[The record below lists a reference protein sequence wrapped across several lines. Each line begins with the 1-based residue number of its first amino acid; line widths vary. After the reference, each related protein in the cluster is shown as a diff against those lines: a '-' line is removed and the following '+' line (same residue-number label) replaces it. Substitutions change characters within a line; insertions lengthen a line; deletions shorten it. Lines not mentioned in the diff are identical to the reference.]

1 MHDELGIHHPHT
13 LNGGE
18 SGMARRDFA
27 KLGLGAVGLCYVAA
41 IGYPVHRYLTSP
53 AVMAAEAAAVSEVA
67 LPLAEIPPAGSAL
80 MFRFGSHPA
89 MLIHHADGTMV
100 CFDAV
105 CSHLGCTVQYQPEQK
120 RIFCACHGGVY
131 DEHTGANVAGPPPK
145 PLSIYHVET
154 QDEQVIIT
162 RA

>member
-1 MHDELGIHHPHT
+1 MSDRGIIGNRHALT
-13 LNGGE
+13 GSE

-27 KLGLGAVGLCYVAA
+27 KIGLGAVGLCYVAA

-67 LPLAEIPPAGSAL
+67 LPVAEMPPAGSAL

-89 MLIHHADGTMV
+89 MLIHHSDGTMV

-105 CSHLGCTVQYQPEQK
+105 CTHLGCTVQYQPNER

-131 DEHTGANVAGPPPK
+131 DDHTGANVAGPPPK
-145 PLSIYHVET
+145 PLAIYHVET
-154 QDEQVIIT
+154 RDEQVIIT